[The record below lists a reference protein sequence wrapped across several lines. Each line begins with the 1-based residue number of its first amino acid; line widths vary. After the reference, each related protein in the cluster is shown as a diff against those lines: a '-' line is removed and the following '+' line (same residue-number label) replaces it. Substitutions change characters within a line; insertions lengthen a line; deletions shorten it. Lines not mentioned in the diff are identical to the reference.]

1 MYSPIMAE
9 VARERQ
15 QELLREAELNRL
27 LRQAQP
33 EQDNVGR
40 RALLALGSRLIP
52 ARRDSR
58 AGERSATPC

>member
-1 MYSPIMAE
+1 MYNPIMAE
-9 VARERQ
+9 AARERHQ
-15 QELLREAELNRL
+15 DLLREAEMYRL
-27 LRQAQP
+27 HKQARP
-33 EQDNVGR
+33 ERDSAGR

>member
-15 QELLREAELNRL
+15 QDLLREAEISQL

-33 EQDNVGR
+33 ERDNVGR
-40 RALLALGSRLIP
+40 RALLALRGRLIP
-52 ARRDSR
+52 ARRASR